1 MPGRTHLQHAQPVLF
16 AHHVLAHVQAL
27 SRDAERLRQ
36 WDARTAV
43 SPYGSGA
50 LAGSSLGLDP
60 EAVAA
65 DLGFEGGS
73 AGNSIDGTAS
83 RDFVAEFA
91 FITAMAGINLSRLAE
106 EIIIWNTKEFSFV
119 TLHDA
124 FSTGSSIMPQ
134 KKNPDIAELARG
146 KSGRLIGNL
155 TGLLATLKALP
166 LAYNRDLQEDK
177 EPVFDSCD
185 QLEVLLPAF
194 TGMVATL
201 TVHRERMEE
210 LAPAGFSLATDIAE
224 WLVRQG
230 VPFRVAHDVAG
241 ACVKECESAGI
252 ELHQLTDEQFAAISE
267 HLTPE
272 VRSVLTVRGA
282 LASRDGRGGTA
293 PSAVAVQLA
302 EVKADL
308 AVQHAWAARES

>member
-1 MPGRTHLQHAQPVLF
+1 MIGV
-16 AHHVLAHVQAL
+16 
-27 SRDAERLRQ
+27 
-36 WDARTAV
+36 
-43 SPYGSGA
+43 
-50 LAGSSLGLDP
+50 
-60 EAVAA
+60 
-65 DLGFEGGS
+65 
-73 AGNSIDGTAS
+73 
-83 RDFVAEFA
+83 
-91 FITAMAGINLSRLAE
+91 NLSRIAE

-155 TGLLATLKALP
+155 TGLMATLKALP

-194 TGMVATL
+194 TGMMATL
-201 TVHRERMEE
+201 TVNRARMEE

-224 WLVRQG
+224 WLVKQG
-230 VPFRVAHDVAG
+230 VPFRVAHEVAG
-241 ACVKECESAGI
+241 ECVKECEQHGI
-252 ELHQLTDEQFAAISE
+252 ELDELTDEQFAKISE

-272 VRSVLTVRGA
+272 VRTVLDVAGA
-282 LASRDGRGGTA
+282 LASRSGRGGTA

-308 AVQHAWAARES
+308 DVQQAWATAKN